1 MYRAVESGDK
11 EELDKAYR
19 KIYQMSSY
27 SNDRPYGVVNEYA
40 QTFVDNRMEKYIQMG
55 IHTPKEYSEPKDV
68 AI

>member
-1 MYRAVESGDK
+1 
-11 EELDKAYR
+11 
-19 KIYQMSSY
+19 MSSY